1 MCKAYLENLTLL
13 KKFDSLADLIQ
24 LVPECF
30 AAALVPL
37 LLPCPLPP
45 PNSGRFGKVLIDL
58 RLLFAADGSAEEELG
73 SWLLRV
79 RLVRLT
85 MWACLVEPAVKERN
99 MMSRVLIRNSGAT

>member
-13 KKFDSLADLIQ
+13 KKFESLADLIQ

-45 PNSGRFGKVLIDL
+45 PNSVRFGKVLIDL
-58 RLLFAADGSAEEELG
+58 RLLLAADGSAEEELG

-99 MMSRVLIRNSGAT
+99 MMSRVLKRNCAAT